1 MARSRIRT
9 VKPEFFQ
16 HEGLFDLERKTDL
29 PIRVSFVGL
38 WTCCDREGR
47 FRWRPRQLKVNIL
60 PYDSVDME
68 RVLDVLASSGFI
80 VKYEVRGEL
89 YGCIPSWNRHQVI
102 NNKESAS
109 EIPAPP
115 DQAQAV
121 DACGTR
127 EERVNDACG
136 TEIRH
141 EKAEGK
147 GTEGKGTENLPLPP
161 PKNGGGV
168 EIWRSVLQRLK
179 EDFANA
185 YVFNQHFKENAY
197 DKYFRDSWLVAIEDG
212 VVILNS
218 PQPSLL
224 REGLRTF
231 HQRLTKTFRDVA
243 GFDVKFQL
251 IRSEHTSI
259 PQAESDSVPLQTQGS
274 AYA

>member
-115 DQAQAV
+115 GADGFFR
-121 DACGTR
+121 AC
-127 EERVNDACG
+127 
-136 TEIRH
+136 
-141 EKAEGK
+141 
-147 GTEGKGTENLPLPP
+147 L
-161 PKNGGGV
+161 GV
-168 EIWRSVLQRLK
+168 
-179 EDFANA
+179 
-185 YVFNQHFKENAY
+185 
-197 DKYFRDSWLVAIEDG
+197 
-212 VVILNS
+212 
-218 PQPSLL
+218 
-224 REGLRTF
+224 
-231 HQRLTKTFRDVA
+231 
-243 GFDVKFQL
+243 
-251 IRSEHTSI
+251 
-259 PQAESDSVPLQTQGS
+259 S
-274 AYA
+274 A